1 MHMPSRSRCAANPNA
16 LDKIVR
22 LTVAQPGVVRYNPEI
37 EKERAVAI
45 YDLLQDNT
53 FRYLGHG
60 PGPFAVTLA
69 LKDQNLVFEVADEA
83 GAPIGQVSLP
93 ISSLRKTIKDYFTVC
108 DSYFDAI
115 RTSSLARIESIDM
128 GRRGLHNEGS
138 ELLKTRLAG
147 EVEIDDLTAR
157 RLFTLLCVMHL
168 KA

>member
-1 MHMPSRSRCAANPNA
+1 MAANKPS
-16 LDKIVR
+16 LDKICR
-22 LTVAQPGVVRYNPEI
+22 LTVAQPGVVRYNPEV
-37 EKERAVAI
+37 EKERTVAI

-53 FRYLGHG
+53 FRVLGRT
-60 PGPFAVTLA
+60 PGPYAVTLA
-69 LKDQNLVFEVADEA
+69 LKDQGLVFDIADEA
-83 GAPIGQVSLP
+83 DAPVARVTLP
-93 ISSLRKTIKDYFTVC
+93 LGSLRKTIKDYFTVC
-108 DSYFDAI
+108 DSYFEAI
-115 RTSSLARIESIDM
+115 RNSSLARIEAIDM